1 MDLKK
6 FSVALVV
13 VAAALLAWH
22 LWTQQKR
29 KGPTTQP
36 ATMAATTAP
45 RPTPPDK
52 PKPRAPTLAAKPKT
66 KDQAST
72 KPMKWVGPPQ
82 QEPKK
87 FTIGS
92 LAHDGEYM
100 FAVELTNRGAAVN
113 TIKLTHHFATV
124 YDKRLFKEDRAA
136 YEKQWPTKGEKYG
149 GHYSLLNPVGEFLP
163 LATRALHIILTDNDG
178 KSIRL
183 DLKNLHSRFW
193 KLVSR
198 SDNSATF
205 AYELARGDPA
215 DWDQAEK
222 VLRITKTYTVAN
234 NDHRVFVSLKVQN
247 LSDKAAHVNVDQAG
261 PTGLPR
267 EGVRGDQ
274 RAAVYAKRLPD
285 QGTPQFFRKP
295 IGELGKIKSDGFV
308 PSELFPE
315 IGRHVVVG
323 TTDELM
329 PPPDRKPTPTLWIG
343 YANQFFGSMMYLVGE
358 PGAVWKGKFYTAA
371 AEESPKTRTFLTGI
385 TIHGL
390 HLAPRAAKEIEF
402 ELFAGPKK
410 RDLFTNK
417 DHPQFKQVYKDLN
430 YLSTINLKVCF
441 CAFSWLTLAMMWLLQ
456 KLSAV
461 GNYGVAIIMLVVLV
475 RIVLHPLAR
484 KSQVSMMKMQKL
496 APQIKKLKEK
506 YKDDKETLNKETMRF
521 YKEQGATP
529 LLGCLPMLLQMPIW
543 IALWTSVQ
551 ASVELRHAPFLPFWI
566 IDLAAPD
573 RLWSWTEPILPVV
586 GSDFNLLPILLTVA
600 MFLQTKLNPQ
610 MGQVA
615 ATEQQQQQQKMMRYM
630 MPAMMLFIFYAMPS
644 GVTLYIMASTFA
656 GVAEQY
662 LIRRHIRTKEATAA
676 ARETTVTV
684 PGKPPRKARPKKPKG
699 PNWIKRG

>member
-6 FSVALVV
+6 FSIALVV
-13 VAAALLAWH
+13 IV
-22 LWTQQKR
+22 
-29 KGPTTQP
+29 
-36 ATMAATTAP
+36 AATTAA
-45 RPTPPDK
+45 RSAPPDK
-52 PKPRAPTLAAKPKT
+52 PK
-66 KDQAST
+66 
-72 KPMKWVGPPQ
+72 KWVGPPK
-82 QEPKK
+82 QEPEK

-92 LAHDGEYM
+92 SAYDGEYM

-113 TIKLTHHFATV
+113 TIKLARHFATV
-124 YDKRLFKEDRAA
+124 YDKRLFKKEPAA
-136 YEKQWPTKGEKYG
+136 YEKQWPLLNPTQPAGKKYG
-149 GHYSLLNPVGEFLP
+149 GHYSLLNPVAYGGREFLP
-163 LATRALHIILTDNDG
+163 LATRALYITLTDNDG
-178 KSIRL
+178 KSIAL
-183 DLKNLHSRFW
+183 ALKNLDSKFW

-198 SDNSATF
+198 SDHSATF
-205 AYELARGDPA
+205 VYELARGKTT

-222 VLRITKTYTVAN
+222 VLRITKTYTVAE
-234 NDHRVFVSLKVQN
+234 NDHRVFVGLKVEN
-247 LSDKAAHVNVDQAG
+247 LSDMAAEVTVDQAG

-267 EGVRGDQ
+267 EGVRSDQ
-274 RAAVYAKRLPD
+274 RAAVYAKRPQD
-285 QGTPQFFRKP
+285 QGTPQFLRKP
-295 IGELGKIKSDGFV
+295 IGELGKPGKSEDDGFV
-308 PSELFPE
+308 PSETFPE
-315 IGRHVVVG
+315 IGRNVDVG
-323 TTDELM
+323 TTDEL
-329 PPPDRKPTPTLWIG
+329 TPTLWIG
-343 YANQFFGSMMYLVGE
+343 YANQFFGSMMYLVSE
-358 PGAVWKGKFYTAA
+358 PGAVWKGKFYAA
-371 AEESPKTRTFLTGI
+371 AADESPKSRTFLTGI
-385 TIHGL
+385 TIEGL
-390 HLAPRAAKEIEF
+390 QLAPRAAKEINF

-410 RDLFTNK
+410 RDLFTNEA
-417 DHPQFKQVYKDLN
+417 HPQFKPEYKKLN

-441 CAFSWLTLAMMWLLQ
+441 CAFSWLSLAMMWLLQ
-456 KLSAV
+456 LLSGV
-461 GNYGVAIIMLVVLV
+461 GNYGVAIILLVVLV

-551 ASVELRHAPFLPFWI
+551 ASVELRHAAFLPFWI

-573 RLWSWTEPILPVV
+573 RLWSWAEPILPVV
-586 GSDFNLLPILLTVA
+586 GTDFNLLPILLTVA
-600 MFLQTKLNPQ
+600 MFLQTKMNPQ

-615 ATEQQQQQQKMMRYM
+615 ATDQQQQQQKMMKYM

-656 GVAEQY
+656 GVAEQAI
-662 LIRRHIRTKEATAA
+662 IRRHIRMKDAAAA
-676 ARETTVTV
+676 ARETTVAV